1 MINQQVNSTKTEP
14 VQNNYDQMRGPFQY
28 TPFTIDHPGQPED
41 DYSVKDPTVKTLDRS
56 KQCLS
61 PFNINNEI
69 SNERNSFIQ
78 DSSSLSLLAFNQKSL
93 ETTKGFK
100 NQRKL
105 KIKYAELLKGKLK
118 LNDKVKKYSYIF
130 DLAQQD
136 NTQQYVL
143 QPTSKLVKFWS
154 VLYLLI
160 MIIQIIIIPLQI
172 KAFFM
177 LFLTLKVIDILLNS
191 ISTFAINGEIETK
204 LIVII
209 NHYCKQ
215 QLIFDL
221 VIHQCKIIDFSWFH
235 PILTKLLE
243 HNYQFIEYNPQTF
256 IDLKESL
263 IVNIYNIIDSEYNI
277 FNQFSLLSILIIKAI
292 LLIHTITCFWVFNL
306 LIENEDSFLEQY
318 LHSLYYVLSI
328 LTFNSVLIDVN
339 NQQNII
345 VYCVISF
352 LSFISI
358 SYFLAKMLT
367 IFKEDGLDQQL
378 SEFMTQNNLDS
389 TLKQKIISH
398 LLYQPKYIHD
408 KFISKLSSNL
418 IQEYKISQRSKLIN
432 QYFKYFNK
440 NTIKSIIDNSYEIVT
455 QPNQT
460 IIQEDVL
467 DDCSLY
473 FILEGLVCLKSRTNI
488 KLQIL
493 KQNDSFGEIGFYT
506 QKPRNFTIQSEGIT
520 RLLKIE
526 RTTFLQCLN
535 FNDKQLFYQQRDKIL
550 FNLGLPIKCACCFR
564 DDHIITRCPLLTYKP
579 NQSFILKKFIFPH
592 KQFRKECN
600 YYIYIIH
607 IYIDKRRNFKDMRAL
622 NFYQC
627 ASQYEVAFLKLFSDQ
642 LQISQFS
649 QSQLPYDDF
658 AIRDSNVSARS
669 LTKLSRDRSIVKSTS
684 FMKQQ
689 SGYEQQ
695 SIPNNT
701 DNLFSNYDQDNE
713 FQIINNNNSDKKYDE
728 FESLV
733 RTDQQKRTFAT
744 AGFGSQSLAASNKDL
759 TQKSLNI
766 ILENEDSDSISE
778 QKSKSVEEENVVDSP
793 QDKFERKNNDPKLT
807 FNYNFETQMNE
818 LQKQNQSHPR
828 LSRLGSGSIRQQS
841 SRNSTYKYPDII
853 SQRQNSSR
861 SLTYSPIPSNSQI
874 KSGMPSSKQNRKSTF
889 SFPQKLIQQ
898 TRQVDIANFDDS
910 RSQQQQRHSIRKIST
925 KTGTKISI
933 MPSCFQPFSYVDLPL
948 YSNNSFGLN
957 NFDSM
962 YSFDYYL
969 PHNNYEI
976 AIYKANKFRYIREI
990 NISKYFND
998 YHLSN
1003 MIKLLKQK
1011 RLKSVKTFTSQK
1023 QLE

>member
-14 VQNNYDQMRGPFQY
+14 VQNNYDLMRGPFQY

-61 PFNINNEI
+61 PFNINHEI

-93 ETTKGFK
+93 ETTKGFQ

-105 KIKYAELLKGKLK
+105 KTKFAELLKGKLK

-143 QPTSKLVKFWS
+143 QPNSKLVKYWS
-154 VLYLLI
+154 ILYLLI

-215 QLIFDL
+215 QLIFD
-221 VIHQCKIIDFSWFH
+221 IIFLGS
-235 PILTKLLE
+235 ILFQQNYWSIIINLLSTIPRLLQIQKKV
-243 HNYQFIEYNPQTF
+243 QF
-256 IDLKESL
+256 
-263 IVNIYNIIDSEYNI
+263 EYNI

-292 LLIHTITCFWVFNL
+292 LLIHTITCFWVFNM

-339 NQQNII
+339 DQQNII
-345 VYCVISF
+345 VYCIISF

-358 SYFLAKMLT
+358 SYFLSKMLT

-460 IIQEDVL
+460 IIQEGVL

-506 QKPRNFTIQSEGIT
+506 QKPRNFTIQSEGVT

-550 FNLGLPIKCACCFR
+550 FNLGLPIKCACCLR

-592 KQFRKECN
+592 KQFRKE
-600 YYIYIIH
+600 Y
-607 IYIDKRRNFKDMRAL
+607 KRRNSKDMRAL

-642 LQISQFS
+642 LQISQLS

-695 SIPNNT
+695 SMPNNT
-701 DNLFSNYDQDNE
+701 DNLFSNFDQDNE
-713 FQIINNNNSDKKYDE
+713 FQIINNNSDKKYDE

-948 YSNNSFGLN
+948 YANNSFGLN

-969 PHNNYEI
+969 PHNNYEV

-1003 MIKLLKQK
+1003 MIQLLKQK
-1011 RLKSVKTFTSQK
+1011 RLKSIKTYTSQK